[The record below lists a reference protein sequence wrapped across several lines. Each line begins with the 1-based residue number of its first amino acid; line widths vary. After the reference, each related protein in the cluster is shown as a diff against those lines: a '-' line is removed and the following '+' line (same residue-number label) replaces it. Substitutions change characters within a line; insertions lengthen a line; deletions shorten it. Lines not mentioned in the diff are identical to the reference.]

1 MALSVL
7 KFKQYPIWKQALLAS
22 ACFTASTMLLTFGSY
37 YYNRLKYPT
46 LPRIDYTITGN
57 INKNKGILVFCHG
70 WPDFG
75 YLWSSQIEYL
85 SSQGYCCVNI
95 ELPNFNPDKMQN
107 PWGYDLITVV
117 NALGTTIQQILTDTR
132 TQSDGVTLIAHDW
145 GSFLIELV
153 CLNYKNKIKFNKMIL
168 LDVGD
173 GSSRDPKERHKYAY
187 QFILA
192 VIFLFPRFIG
202 TWLSR
207 RMFIDN
213 KKLPITFPITKFEKK
228 KKSKIF
234 SFNNGIFIFLYDNKS
249 IIKSRCITKNC
260 SNTKI
265 T

>member
-153 CLNYKNKIKFNKMIL
+153 CLNYKNKIKFNKCNLTDHYGQCESIKCEDDFVKL
-168 LDVGD
+168 NCTGN
-173 GSSRDPKERHKYAY
+173 
-187 QFILA
+187 
-192 VIFLFPRFIG
+192 IFENNYG
-202 TWLSR
+202 
-207 RMFIDN
+207 
-213 KKLPITFPITKFEKK
+213 FPIAEKHTQHDGIQHDSWSMINTNQYELKGNQLRGFNGTKVQ
-228 KKSKIF
+228 
-234 SFNNGIFIFLYDNKS
+234 
-249 IIKSRCITKNC
+249 T
-260 SNTKI
+260 
-265 T
+265 